1 MTDLS
6 YHPGRSHDLGGTD
19 GAGSSYDEC
28 LAADGLVRPGWEPL
42 VDAFAELTDRGL
54 SRLEGDVSRLLE
66 DDGVTYTPTRSPL
79 LVWPGD
85 LDGADEQ
92 PLTDPLPW
100 ELDPMPLVLD
110 GREWHQLELGLA
122 QRAELLNRILIDL
135 YGEQRLLADGLVPAL
150 AVFGHE
156 EYLRPM
162 VGVDLAPSAHQLFMT
177 GTDLGRGRDG
187 EWQVLSD
194 RTQAPSGAGYAM
206 QNRRVV
212 SRVLPELYHQA
223 NLFRLTPFF
232 HTMRMGLVD
241 AAPSQVEDPRVVV
254 LSPGAHSETAFDQA
268 FLASLLGFPLVE
280 GNDLIVRDGRVWL
293 QSVGRDEPVDV
304 ILRRVDAGFTDPL
317 ELLQGSRL
325 GVSGLTDCVRR
336 GTVSVVNSLGSG
348 VLENPA
354 LLPYLPELCTELL
367 GEELRIA
374 SVPTLW
380 CGTDAS
386 RRVVLDNLDSLVIR
400 SINRSD
406 GRSIIGAMLPPE
418 QRAELIDQIEA
429 QPYRFVGQ
437 ELLPLSTAPS
447 LVDGGQVDG
456 GQGGSG
462 QGGSGR
468 GDDDPSVRIAPREIV
483 LRSFTIRQG
492 QSYVPMLGGL
502 AQVMPTERDEATVVP
517 SQRATK
523 DVWVVSHTGAPDST
537 VHLSEGTMAHPGLK
551 PGEAMVPR
559 VLDDL
564 FWFGRY
570 AERAEQLLRLVL
582 AVRGVAV
589 EQDFRVRPGGDLDT
603 LLRAV
608 THLSASYP
616 GFVSGAPEPTA
627 ELRAMLLDSRRR
639 GTVARSLGALSYAA
653 QGVRDQLST
662 DVWMVLAG
670 IDRAITGLRAARL
683 DRGNQLADSGE
694 RVLASLLALSGITA
708 ENMVRDSGWYLLDA
722 GRGVERA
729 LQMSSLLRHTLV
741 PHSGPED
748 EEHII
753 EATLAAAESIV
764 TYRRRYAGGPRHA
777 DVLDLLVLDASNPR
791 SVAFGV
797 RRIVNALRAVPGSAT
812 SRALRIADEL
822 IDRLAAE
829 GTADLFGHATTADSR
844 AALNDWLVRL
854 HDQIEQLAQAITEQY
869 LQPPPVPRPISF
881 DAGGEH

>member
-1 MTDLS
+1 MTDIS
-6 YHPGRSHDLGGTD
+6 YLPGPGG
-19 GAGSSYDEC
+19 GSGPDSYDEC
-28 LAADGLVRPGWEPL
+28 LAPDGAVRPGWEAL
-42 VDAFAELTDRGL
+42 VDSLGELTGGDL
-54 SRLEGDVSRLLE
+54 KRLESDVSRLLE

-79 LVWPGD
+79 LVWPGE
-85 LDGADEQ
+85 LGGAEEQ
-92 PLTDPLPW
+92 PLMDPLPW
-100 ELDPMPLVLD
+100 ELDPVPLVVD

-122 QRAELLNRILIDL
+122 QRAELLNRILVDL
-135 YGEQRLLADGLVPAL
+135 YGEQRLLSEGMVPAI
-150 AVFGHE
+150 AIFGHE

-162 VGVDLAPSAHQLFMT
+162 VGTDLAPSAHQLFMT
-177 GTDLGRGRDG
+177 GTDLGRAADG

-212 SRVLPELYHQA
+212 SRVLPELYHEA

-280 GNDLIVRDGRVWL
+280 GSDLIVREGRVWL
-293 QSVGRDEPVDV
+293 QSVGRNEPVDV
-304 ILRRVDAGFTDPL
+304 ILRRVDAGWTDPL
-317 ELLQGSRL
+317 ELRQGSRL

-354 LLPYLPELCTELL
+354 LLPYLPDLCTELL

-380 CGTDAS
+380 CGREQS
-386 RRVVLDNLDSLVIR
+386 RREVLDNLDSLVIR
-400 SINRSD
+400 SINRTD
-406 GRSIIGAMLPPE
+406 GRSIVGAMLPPE
-418 QRAELIDQIEA
+418 QRAELVAQIEA
-429 QPYRFVGQ
+429 QPHRFVGQ
-437 ELLPLSTAPS
+437 ELLPLSTAPA
-447 LVDGGQVDG
+447 LVDGVTPQE
-456 GQGGSG
+456 
-462 QGGSGR
+462 
-468 GDDDPSVRIAPREIV
+468 RIAPREVV
-483 LRSFTIRQG
+483 LRSFTIRQA
-492 QSYVPMLGGL
+492 QSYVPMFGGL
-502 AQVMPTERDEATVVP
+502 AQVMPAERDETTVVP
-517 SQRATK
+517 DQRTTK
-523 DVWVVSHTGAPDST
+523 DVWVVSQTGAPDTT

-589 EQDFRVRPGGDLDT
+589 EQDFRVRPGGDLDI

-616 GFVSGAPEPTA
+616 GFVNDTPDPTA
-627 ELRAMLLDSRRR
+627 ELRAMLLDSHRR

-653 QGVRDQLST
+653 QGVRDQLSA

-670 IDRAITGLRAARL
+670 IDRALTGLRAARL

-694 RVLASLLALSGITA
+694 RVLSSLLALSGITA

-729 LQMSSLLRHTLV
+729 LQISSLLRHTLV
-741 PHSGPED
+741 PHGTPEA
-748 EEHII
+748 EEHVI
-753 EATLAAAESIV
+753 EATLEAAESIV
-764 TYRRRYAGGPRHA
+764 TFRRRYAGAARQA
-777 DVLDLLVLDASNPR
+777 DVLELLVLDASNPR
-791 SVAFGV
+791 SVAFQI
-797 RRIVNALRAVPGSAT
+797 RRITQALHAVPGSAT
-812 SRALRIADEL
+812 SRPLRLADEL
-822 IDRLAAE
+822 AERLAEE
-829 GTADLFGHATTADSR
+829 GTGELFGHATTAATRS
-844 AALNDWLVRL
+844 ALDDWLHGI
-854 HDQIEQLAQAITEQY
+854 HDQLEQLAEAISEQY
-869 LQPPPVPRPISF
+869 LKPPPAPRSISF
-881 DAGGEH
+881 DSVGGD